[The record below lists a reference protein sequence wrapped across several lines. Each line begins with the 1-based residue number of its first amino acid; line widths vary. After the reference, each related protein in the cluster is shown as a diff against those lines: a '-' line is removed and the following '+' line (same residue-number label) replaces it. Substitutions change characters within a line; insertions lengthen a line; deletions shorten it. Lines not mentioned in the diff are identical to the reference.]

1 MNEPPKYLCEQC
13 NARFNDLSEHIFSDN
28 HAGSD
33 PLDVECYGLDVSTGQ
48 FGYSLIRF
56 KTTFNE
62 IRKKIIKGLS
72 VEVDS
77 NHTLVDNDEPL
88 KKDNTNDLSEDDNFL
103 DITLPAETV
112 LTNPE
117 DKQLYEELMY
127 LLHATVTS
135 LNE

>member
-1 MNEPPKYLCEQC
+1 M
-13 NARFNDLSEHIFSDN
+13 
-28 HAGSD
+28 
-33 PLDVECYGLDVSTGQ
+33 
-48 FGYSLIRF
+48 
-56 KTTFNE
+56 
-62 IRKKIIKGLS
+62 
-72 VEVDS
+72 EVDS

-117 DKQLYEELMY
+117 DKQLYDELIY

>member
-1 MNEPPKYLCEQC
+1 MK
-13 NARFNDLSEHIFSDN
+13 F
-28 HAGSD
+28 
-33 PLDVECYGLDVSTGQ
+33 V
-48 FGYSLIRF
+48 
-56 KTTFNE
+56 
-62 IRKKIIKGLS
+62 KKIIIKGLS

>member
-13 NARFNDLSEHIFSDN
+13 NARFNNLSEHIFSDN

-62 IRKKIIKGLS
+62 IRKKNNNQRIVSGS
-72 VEVDS
+72 
-77 NHTLVDNDEPL
+77 
-88 KKDNTNDLSEDDNFL
+88 
-103 DITLPAETV
+103 
-112 LTNPE
+112 
-117 DKQLYEELMY
+117 
-127 LLHATVTS
+127 
-135 LNE
+135 